1 MRVLV
6 LGGSGFV
13 GSHVVDALLAS
24 GLEVCVFDRNP
35 EHFRPPLPNV
45 TYFRG
50 ELGNRGQM
58 EEILSQGM
66 DAVVHMISSTVPK
79 TSNDDPIFDVQM
91 NLVETLALLDLCVKH
106 RIGKVVFTSSGGT
119 VYGNPESLPIAEEHP
134 TNPICSYGV
143 VKLAIEKYLYL
154 YQKIYGLD
162 YVALRLAN
170 PYGSRQDPEA
180 IQGVVSVFMGK
191 ILRGQEVVIWGDGS
205 VVRDFVHVRDVAR
218 AYANALTMNVTGAF
232 NVGSGVGTSITQLI
246 DLMSEEL
253 NMSPNIVRL
262 QRRGF
267 DVSQVVLDASK
278 ARASLAWSPQVKLED
293 GIAEVADWM
302 EWYMNLN
309 PRHRLI
315 PTRKK
320 VTA

>member
-13 GSHVVDALLAS
+13 GSHVVDALLTS
-24 GLEVCVFDRNP
+24 GMEVCVFDRNP

-66 DAVVHMISSTVPK
+66 DAVVHLISSTVPK

-91 NLVETLALLDLCVKH
+91 NLIETLALLDLCVKH
-106 RIGKVVFTSSGGT
+106 HIGKVIFTSSGGT
-119 VYGNPESLPIAEEHP
+119 VYGNPESLPIREDQP

-143 VKLAIEKYLYL
+143 VKLAIEKYLHL

-170 PYGSRQDPEA
+170 PYGPRQDPDA
-180 IQGVVSVFMGK
+180 IQGVVSVFIGK
-191 ILRGQEVVIWGDGS
+191 ILRGQELVVWGDGS
-205 VVRDFVHVRDVAR
+205 VVRDFVHVRDVAK
-218 AYANALTMNVTGAF
+218 AYRNAITMPATGVF
-232 NVGSGVGTSITQLI
+232 NIGSGVGTKI
-246 DLMSEEL
+246 SELVEIIAHEL

-262 QRRGF
+262 QKRGF
-267 DVSQVVLDASK
+267 DVTQVVLDASK
-278 ARASLAWSPQVKLED
+278 AKSMLGWTPEIDVKT
-293 GIAEVADWM
+293 GISEVADWM
-302 EWYMNLN
+302 EWYMNLS
-309 PRHRLI
+309 PRRRLA
-315 PTRKK
+315 PTRRK